1 MDFFDL
7 FKKDKKKKTSSRSI
21 ENKETDLDKQ
31 LKEVLDEK
39 PKNKFGLLNSL
50 NTKKNDKPTTILDT
64 IEKIKLKKE
73 EEVEKIIENIKW
85 HKNNLLLKLEG
96 IDSIDNAEKFRN
108 YYIIIDESE
117 LTSLEE
123 QSFYYFQLLGCR
135 VFVDHEYLGKV
146 KDIDNFGSSDILLV
160 EKEADK
166 EEVLIPFLKKIIKDI
181 DINNKEIKVK
191 KVKGMQI

>member
-1 MDFFDL
+1 MKQFRIGKVLKPHGNKGYLKVSLEKDFVYKYL
-7 FKKDKKKKTSSRSI
+7 QK
-21 ENKETDLDKQ
+21 
-31 LKEVLDEK
+31 
-39 PKNKFGLLNSL
+39 
-50 NTKKNDKPTTILDT
+50 
-64 IEKIKLKKE
+64 EKIKLKKE